1 MLRSEACFVE
11 VVFSLAPEFVQV
23 FFKGRRPFWPSF
35 FSPCCLNLFRS
46 SSRVGGLFGQKIYA
60 LMPDF
65 GQVFVKVEGLFWLFF
80 AALMPNFGHVFV
92 KVEGLFGHRGRFKL
106 SLPMA
111 GALKGPVVF
120 VYRILRRQSWP
131 LSVLGSLWRSFG
143 ELPLYTCRGF
153 LH

>member
-1 MLRSEACFVE
+1 MLRSEACSTE
-11 VVFSLAPEFVQV
+11 VV
-23 FFKGRRPFWPSF
+23 
-35 FSPCCLNLFRS
+35 
-46 SSRVGGLFGQKIYA
+46 A

-65 GQVFVKVEGLFWLFF
+65 GQVFVKGRRPFWPKIF
-80 AALMPNFGHVFV
+80 ALMPDFGQVFV
-92 KVEGLFGHRGRFKL
+92 KGEGLFGHRGRFKL
-106 SLPMA
+106 PLPMA

-131 LSVLGSLWRSFG
+131 LLVLGSLWRSFG

>member
-1 MLRSEACFVE
+1 M
-11 VVFSLAPEFVQV
+11 PELVQV
-23 FFKGRRPFWPSF
+23 FFEGRRPFRPKVLALMPSFGQLFVKGRRPLWPKENF
-35 FSPCCLNLFRS
+35 
-46 SSRVGGLFGQKIYA
+46 A

-65 GQVFVKVEGLFWLFF
+65 GQVFVKGEV
-80 AALMPNFGHVFV
+80 
-92 KVEGLFGHRGRFKL
+92 LFGYRGHFKL
-106 SLPMA
+106 PLPMA

-131 LSVLGSLWRSFG
+131 LLVLGSLWRYFG